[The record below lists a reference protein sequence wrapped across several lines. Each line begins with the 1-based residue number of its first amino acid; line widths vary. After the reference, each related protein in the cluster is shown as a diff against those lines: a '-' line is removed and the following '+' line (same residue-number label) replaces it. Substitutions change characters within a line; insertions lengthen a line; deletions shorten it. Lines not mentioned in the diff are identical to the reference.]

1 MQQFCQYGS
10 VRGAASNR
18 RPYRDHD
25 INRNCL
31 FLMIFSNSTPSCRH
45 RSRIAA
51 PPISPILPLLIHPLL
66 THS

>member
-25 INRNCL
+25 ITHDIGLHYNRKK
-31 FLMIFSNSTPSCRH
+31 ISKIITSA
-45 RSRIAA
+45 RS
-51 PPISPILPLLIHPLL
+51 LLN
-66 THS
+66 